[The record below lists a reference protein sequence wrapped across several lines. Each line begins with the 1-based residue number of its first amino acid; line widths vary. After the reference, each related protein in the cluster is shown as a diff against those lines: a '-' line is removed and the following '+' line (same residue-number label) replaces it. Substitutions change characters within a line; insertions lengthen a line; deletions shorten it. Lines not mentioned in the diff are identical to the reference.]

1 MGDIWL
7 VRHGATEW
15 STTMR
20 HTGRTDVP
28 LTDEGRAAAR
38 RLGPELSRHE
48 FAAVFSSPFQRA
60 RETAQLAGFA
70 HPTIEPDLSEWNY
83 GEFEGRTTDDIR
95 AQGPEWSDWTVFRG
109 PIPGGESL
117 EQVAERTR
125 RASRRMTEVDG
136 DVLCFAHAHV
146 LRVLAAVTCDL
157 APRVAARVLLDP
169 ATISVIGTDR
179 GERAI
184 RSWNRPPRE

>member
-1 MGDIWL
+1 VGDIWL

-28 LTDEGRAAAR
+28 LTDDGRAAAR
-38 RLGPELSRHE
+38 RLTQELGRHE
-48 FAAVFSSPFQRA
+48 FAAVLSSPLQRA

-70 HPTIEPDLSEWNY
+70 HLTIEPDLAEWDY

-95 AQGPEWSDWTVFRG
+95 ADGPEWSDWTVFRG
-109 PIPGGESL
+109 PIPGGETVD
-117 EQVAERTR
+117 EVAERTR
-125 RASRRMTEVDG
+125 RVLARVDAVDG

-146 LRVLAAVTCDL
+146 LRVFAAITCGL
-157 APRVAARVLLDP
+157 EPHAAARVLLDP

-184 RSWNRPPRE
+184 RSWNRHPIQ

>member
-1 MGDIWL
+1 VGDIWL

-28 LTDEGRAAAR
+28 LTDDGRAAAR
-38 RLGPELSRHE
+38 KLVRELSQHE
-48 FAAVFSSPFQRA
+48 FAAVFSSPLQRA
-60 RETAQLAGFA
+60 RETAQLAGFP
-70 HPTIEPDLSEWNY
+70 HPEIVPDLAEWDY

-95 AQGPEWSDWTVFRG
+95 AQGPEWVDWTVFRG

-117 EQVAERTR
+117 HEVAERTR
-125 RASRRMTEVDG
+125 RVLALVDAVDG
-136 DVLCFAHAHV
+136 DVLCFAHAHI
-146 LRVLAAVTCDL
+146 LRVFTAVTCQL
-157 APRVAARVLLDP
+157 EPHVAVRVLLDP
-169 ATISVIGTDR
+169 ATISVISTDR

-184 RSWNRPPRE
+184 RSWNRHPAG